1 MMEKITLLIAD
12 DHDMFRQGLLS
23 LLSSN
28 QKLDIIAQASNGTEA
43 LELIQQYK
51 PDVAILDMTMPGLSG
66 VELCREIKQQGLST
80 RTIILTMHDDLLLAQ
95 EVMQSGASGFVLKDN
110 TFEEVVTAIECANKN
125 ESYMSPSIEVRM
137 DQGEDKISPLSF
149 REQEVL
155 RMLAEGITVK
165 VIAAKLDVS
174 TKSIDTYRQ
183 RLMRKLG
190 AENSAQLIQYAVKR
204 SLV

>member
-1 MMEKITLLIAD
+1 MEKITLLIAD
-12 DHDMFRQGLLS
+12 DHNMFRQGLCG

-28 QKLDIIAQASNGTEA
+28 SNLEIVAQASNGTEA
-43 LELIQQYK
+43 LELIQAHK

-66 VELCREIKQQGLST
+66 IELCRKIKQQDLST
-80 RTIILTMHDDLLLAQ
+80 RSIVLTMHDDLLLAQ
-95 EVMQSGASGFVLKDN
+95 EVMQSGACGFVLKDN
-110 TFEEVVTAIECANKN
+110 TFEEVVTAIKYAYKK
-125 ESYMSPSIEVRM
+125 ESFMSPSIQARM
-137 DQGEDKISPLSF
+137 DQGDDKLIPLSF

-155 RMLAEGITVK
+155 RLLAEGITVK

-204 SLV
+204 SLI

>member
-1 MMEKITLLIAD
+1 MKKITLLIAD

-23 LLSSN
+23 LLSGN
-28 QKLDIIAQASNGTEA
+28 QNLDIIAQASNGTEA
-43 LELIQQYK
+43 LELIQQHK

-66 VELCREIKQQGLST
+66 VELCRIIKQQGLST
-80 RTIILTMHDDLLLAQ
+80 RTIILTMHDDLLLAH
-95 EVMQSGASGFVLKDN
+95 EVMQSGACGFVLKDN
-110 TFEEVVTAIECANKN
+110 TFDEVVTAIECANKN
-125 ESYMSPSIEVRM
+125 ENYMSPSIQARM
-137 DQGEDKISPLSF
+137 DQGDDKISPLSF

-155 RMLAEGITVK
+155 RMLAEGVTVK

>member
-1 MMEKITLLIAD
+1 MKKITLLIAD

-23 LLSSN
+23 LLSGN
-28 QKLDIIAQASNGTEA
+28 QHLDIIAQASNGTEA
-43 LELIQQYK
+43 LELIQQHK

-66 VELCREIKQQGLST
+66 VELCRIVKQQGLST

-95 EVMQSGASGFVLKDN
+95 EVMQSGSYGFVLKDN
-110 TFEEVVTAIECANKN
+110 TFDEVVTAIECAYKS
-125 ESYMSPSIEVRM
+125 EGYMSPSIQARM

-155 RMLAEGITVK
+155 RMLAEGVTVK
-165 VIAAKLDVS
+165 VIASKLDVS

-190 AENSAQLIQYAVKR
+190 AENSAHLIQYAVKR

>member
-1 MMEKITLLIAD
+1 MKKITLLIAD
-12 DHDMFRQGLLS
+12 DHDMFRQGLCG

-28 QKLDIIAQASNGTEA
+28 THLDIVAQANNGADAFES
-43 LELIQQYK
+43 IRQHQ

-66 VELCREIKQQGLST
+66 VEVCRKVKQQELVT

-110 TFEEVVTAIECANKN
+110 TFDEVVTAIESANRK
-125 ESYMSPSIEVRM
+125 EDYVSPSIQERM
-137 DQGEDKISPLSF
+137 SKGQDKISPLSF

-155 RMLAEGITVK
+155 RMLAEGVTVK

-174 TKSIDTYRQ
+174 TKSVDTYRQ

-190 AENSAQLIQYAVKR
+190 ADNSAQLIQYAVRR

>member
-23 LLSSN
+23 LLSGN
-28 QKLDIIAQASNGTEA
+28 KNLDIVAQASNGTEA
-43 LELIQQYK
+43 LELIQQHK

-66 VELCREIKQQGLST
+66 VELCRIIKQQGLST

-110 TFEEVVTAIECANKN
+110 TFDEVVTAIECAHKN
-125 ESYMSPSIEVRM
+125 ENYMSPSIQARM

-155 RMLAEGITVK
+155 RMLAEGVTVK

>member
-1 MMEKITLLIAD
+1 MKKITLLIAD

-28 QKLDIIAQASNGTEA
+28 QKLDIIAQASNGIEA
-43 LELIQQYK
+43 LELIQKHK

-66 VELCREIKQQGLST
+66 VELCRKVKQQDLST

-95 EVMQSGASGFVLKDN
+95 EVMQSGACGFVLKDN
-110 TFEEVVTAIECANKN
+110 TFDEVVNAIECAHKN
-125 ESYMSPSIEVRM
+125 ENYMSPSIQVRM

>member
-1 MMEKITLLIAD
+1 MKKITLLIAD
-12 DHDMFRQGLLS
+12 DHDMFRQGLCS

-28 QKLDIIAQASNGTEA
+28 THLDIVAQANNGADAFES
-43 LELIQQYK
+43 IRQHQ

-66 VELCREIKQQGLST
+66 VEVCRKVKQQELVT
-80 RTIILTMHDDLLLAQ
+80 RTIILTMHDDLLLTQ

-110 TFEEVVTAIECANKN
+110 TFDEVVTAIESANRK
-125 ESYMSPSIEVRM
+125 EDYVSPSIQERM
-137 DQGEDKISPLSF
+137 SKGQDKISPLSF

-155 RMLAEGITVK
+155 RMLAEGVTVK

-174 TKSIDTYRQ
+174 TKSVDTYRQ

-190 AENSAQLIQYAVKR
+190 ADNSAQLIQYAVRR

>member
-1 MMEKITLLIAD
+1 MKKITLLIAD
-12 DHDMFRQGLLS
+12 DHDMFRQGLCG

-28 QKLDIIAQASNGTEA
+28 QNLDIIAQASNGTEA
-43 LELIQQYK
+43 LALIQEHK
-51 PDVAILDMTMPGLSG
+51 PDVAVLDMTMPGLSG
-66 VELCREIKQQGLST
+66 VELCRKIKQQGLST
-80 RTIILTMHDDLLLAQ
+80 RTIILTMHDDLLLVQ
-95 EVMQSGASGFVLKDN
+95 EVMQSGACGFVLKDN
-110 TFEEVVTAIECANKN
+110 TFDEVVTAIECANKS
-125 ESYMSPSIEVRM
+125 EDYISPSIQARM
-137 DQGEDKISPLSF
+137 DQGDDKVSPLSF

-155 RMLAEGITVK
+155 RMLAEGVTVK

>member
-1 MMEKITLLIAD
+1 MEKITLLIAD

-23 LLSSN
+23 LLSGN
-28 QKLDIIAQASNGTEA
+28 QNLDIIAQANNGTEA
-43 LELIQQYK
+43 LELIQQHK

-66 VELCREIKQQGLST
+66 VELCRKVKQQDLST

-95 EVMQSGASGFVLKDN
+95 EVMHSGACGFVLKDN
-110 TFEEVVTAIECANKN
+110 TFDEVVTAIECANKN
-125 ESYMSPSIEVRM
+125 ENYMSPSIQARM
-137 DQGEDKISPLSF
+137 DQDEDKISPLSF

-155 RMLAEGITVK
+155 RMLAEGVTVK

>member
-1 MMEKITLLIAD
+1 MKKITLLIAD

-28 QKLDIIAQASNGTEA
+28 QNLDIIAQASNGIEA
-43 LELIQQYK
+43 LELIQQHK

-66 VELCREIKQQGLST
+66 VELCRKIKHQGLST

-95 EVMQSGASGFVLKDN
+95 EVMQSGACGFVLKDN
-110 TFEEVVTAIECANKN
+110 TFDEVVNAIECAHKN
-125 ESYMSPSIEVRM
+125 ENYMSPSIQARM
-137 DQGEDKISPLSF
+137 DQGDDKVSPLSF

-155 RMLAEGITVK
+155 RMLAEGVTVK

>member
-1 MMEKITLLIAD
+1 MKKITLLIAD

-28 QKLDIIAQASNGTEA
+28 QNLDIIAQASNGTEA
-43 LELIQQYK
+43 LELIQEHK

-66 VELCREIKQQGLST
+66 VEVCQKVKQQGLST
-80 RTIILTMHDDLLLAQ
+80 RTIVLTMHDDLLLAQ
-95 EVMQSGASGFVLKDN
+95 EVMLSGASGFVLKDN
-110 TFEEVVTAIECANKN
+110 TFDEVVTAIESAYKN
-125 ESYMSPSIEVRM
+125 ENYMSPSIQARM
-137 DQGEDKISPLSF
+137 DQGDNKISPLSF

-155 RMLAEGITVK
+155 RMLAEGVTVK
-165 VIAAKLDVS
+165 VIAVKLDVS

-190 AENSAQLIQYAVKR
+190 AENSAQLIQYAVRR
-204 SLV
+204 SLI

>member
-1 MMEKITLLIAD
+1 MKKITLLIAD
-12 DHDMFRQGLLS
+12 DHSMFRQGLCG

-28 QKLDIIAQASNGTEA
+28 PNLDIIAQACNGTEA
-43 LELIQQYK
+43 LELIRQHK

-66 VELCREIKQQGLST
+66 VELCRKIKQQDLST

-110 TFEEVVTAIECANKN
+110 TFEEVVTAIEYANKSEN
-125 ESYMSPSIEVRM
+125 YMSPSIQARM
-137 DQGEDKISPLSF
+137 DQVDNKISPLSF

-190 AENSAQLIQYAVKR
+190 AENSAQLIQYAVRR
-204 SLV
+204 SLI

>member
-1 MMEKITLLIAD
+1 MKKITLLIAD

-23 LLSSN
+23 LLSGN
-28 QKLDIIAQASNGTEA
+28 KNLDIIAQASNGTEA
-43 LELIQQYK
+43 LELIQQHK
-51 PDVAILDMTMPGLSG
+51 PDVVILDMTMPGLSG
-66 VELCREIKQQGLST
+66 IELCRKIKQQGLST

-95 EVMQSGASGFVLKDN
+95 EVMQSGACGFVLKDN
-110 TFEEVVTAIECANKN
+110 TFDEVVTAIECANKN
-125 ESYMSPSIEVRM
+125 ENYMSPSIQTRM
-137 DQGEDKISPLSF
+137 DQGEVKILPLSF
-149 REQEVL
+149 REKEVL
-155 RMLAEGITVK
+155 RMLAEGVTVK

-183 RLMRKLG
+183 RLMKKLG

>member
-1 MMEKITLLIAD
+1 MKKITLLIAD

-28 QKLDIIAQASNGTEA
+28 QNLDIIAQASNGIEA
-43 LELIQQYK
+43 LELIQEHK

-66 VELCREIKQQGLST
+66 VELCRKIKQQGLST
-80 RTIILTMHDDLLLAQ
+80 NTIILTMHDDLLLAQ
-95 EVMQSGASGFVLKDN
+95 EVMQSGACGFVLKDN
-110 TFEEVVTAIECANKN
+110 TFDEVVNAIECAHKN
-125 ESYMSPSIEVRM
+125 ENYMSPSIQARM
-137 DQGEDKISPLSF
+137 DQGDDKVSPLSF

-155 RMLAEGITVK
+155 RMLAEGVTVK

>member
-1 MMEKITLLIAD
+1 MKKITLLIAD

-28 QKLDIIAQASNGTEA
+28 QNLDIIAQASNGIEA
-43 LELIQQYK
+43 LELIQEHK

-66 VELCREIKQQGLST
+66 VELCRKIKHQGLST

-95 EVMQSGASGFVLKDN
+95 EVMQSGACGFVLKDN
-110 TFEEVVTAIECANKN
+110 TFDEVVNAIECAHKN
-125 ESYMSPSIEVRM
+125 ENYMSPSIQARM
-137 DQGEDKISPLSF
+137 DQGDDKVSPLSF

-155 RMLAEGITVK
+155 RMLAEGVTVK

>member
-1 MMEKITLLIAD
+1 MKKITLLIAD
-12 DHDMFRQGLLS
+12 DHDMFRQGLCS

-28 QKLDIIAQASNGTEA
+28 THLDIVAQANNGADAFES
-43 LELIQQYK
+43 IRQHQ

-66 VELCREIKQQGLST
+66 VEVCRKVKQQELVT

-110 TFEEVVTAIECANKN
+110 TFDEVVTAIESANRK
-125 ESYMSPSIEVRM
+125 EDYVSPSIQERM
-137 DQGEDKISPLSF
+137 SKGQDKISPLSF

-155 RMLAEGITVK
+155 RMLAEGVTVK

-174 TKSIDTYRQ
+174 TKSVDTYRQ

-190 AENSAQLIQYAVKR
+190 ADNSAQLIQYAVRR

>member
-1 MMEKITLLIAD
+1 MKKITLLIAD
-12 DHDMFRQGLLS
+12 DHDMFRQGVLS

-28 QKLDIIAQASNGTEA
+28 QNLDIIAQASNGTEA
-43 LELIQQYK
+43 LELIQQHK

-66 VELCREIKQQGLST
+66 VELCRKIKQQGLST

-95 EVMQSGASGFVLKDN
+95 EVMQSGACGFVLKDN

-125 ESYMSPSIEVRM
+125 ENYMSPSIQARM
-137 DQGEDKISPLSF
+137 DQGDNKVSPLSF
-149 REQEVL
+149 REHEVL
-155 RMLAEGITVK
+155 RMLAEGVTVK

-190 AENSAQLIQYAVKR
+190 AENSAQLIQYAVRR
-204 SLV
+204 SLI

>member
-43 LELIQQYK
+43 LELIQQHK

-66 VELCREIKQQGLST
+66 VELCRKIKQQGLST

-110 TFEEVVTAIECANKN
+110 TFDEVVMAIEYAHKN
-125 ESYMSPSIEVRM
+125 EHYMSPSIQARM
-137 DQGEDKISPLSF
+137 DQGEDKVSPLSF

-155 RMLAEGITVK
+155 RMLAEGVTVK